1 MSEFRARE
9 TWERPRRLR
18 LMEFRA
24 DSDAGAGGVPTPSV
38 EIVCNPNAYPTA
50 FAAKALV
57 TLTAAGVSVTAEG
70 GLSAVMQ
77 DLEIFKSAAK

>member
-18 LMEFRA
+18 MMEFRA
-24 DSDAGAGGVPTPSV
+24 ASEASAGGVATPSV

-57 TLTAAGVSVTAEG
+57 TLSGGGVCVTAEG

-77 DLEIFKSAAK
+77 DLEAFKSAAK

>member
-18 LMEFRA
+18 MMEFRSA
-24 DSDAGAGGVPTPSV
+24 SEAGAGGAASPSV

-57 TLTAAGVSVTAEG
+57 TLQAGGVSVTAEG

-77 DLEIFKSAAK
+77 DLEIFKQAAK

>member
-18 LMEFRA
+18 MMEFSA
-24 DSDAGAGGVPTPSV
+24 AGEGAAAPSV

-50 FAAKALV
+50 FTAKALV
-57 TLTAAGVSVTAEG
+57 TLTAGGVRVTAEG
-70 GLSAVMQ
+70 GLTAVVQ
-77 DLEIFKSAAK
+77 DLEAFKAAAK